1 MNNLCRNQY
10 MNKSLLYLTISIIYG
25 CSNFSTPE
33 NQLYLSSTSPTPTFV
48 ECPQKPKNRLGKTDT
63 KSLSLTANIITIS
76 DTVNSEKQLGYK
88 FYARTG
94 KDFNYRITSN
104 VCIWIFAPDTKLLQR
119 RELIIATQQDSPIS
133 GEQMSI
139 DLPLTGEYIIQVST
153 PTKSAEFNLEISLGD
168 LPIPKPSVVSSETA
182 TSGSSSTPISETT
195 FTKGSAEEAIK
206 NYYSNLNQGKYQEAW
221 NQLSSS
227 FRNNQQLHPDGY
239 DSYYDWWSS
248 ISNIVIQNV
257 EQTNTSTDTSTINVE
272 VKYTKK
278 SGENLTQSL
287 ELFLIWN
294 SANNNWAI
302 DAVRLN

>member
-1 MNNLCRNQY
+1 M
-10 MNKSLLYLTISIIYG
+10 KKTLLYLSISIIYG
-25 CSNFSTPE
+25 CSNLSTPE
-33 NQLYLSSTSPTPTFV
+33 NQLDLPSTSPTPTFV
-48 ECPQKPKNRLGKTDT
+48 ECPEKPKTRLGKTDT

-119 RELIIATQQDSPIS
+119 RELIIATQQDFPIS

-139 DLPLTGEYIIQVST
+139 NLPLTGEYIIQVSA
-153 PTKSAEFNLEISLGD
+153 PTKSSQFNLEMSLGN
-168 LPIPKPSVVSSETA
+168 LPKPKPSVVSSETA
-182 TSGSSSTPISETT
+182 TSGSISTPIPEKSP
-195 FTKGSAEEAIK
+195 TKASAEEAVK

-227 FRNNQQLHPDGY
+227 FRNNQKLHPDGY
-239 DSYYDWWSS
+239 NSYYDWWSG
-248 ISNIVIQNV
+248 INNIVIENV
-257 EQTNTSTDTSTINVE
+257 QQTNTGTDKSTINVQ

-278 SGENLTQSL
+278 SGENITQSL
-287 ELFLIWN
+287 DLFLIRN

-302 DAVRLN
+302 DAVTLN

>member
-25 CSNFSTPE
+25 CSNFSTAE
-33 NQLYLSSTSPTPTFV
+33 NQLYLSTTSPTPTFV
-48 ECPQKPKNRLGKTDT
+48 ECPQKPKTRLGKTDT

-153 PTKSAEFNLEISLGD
+153 PTKSSQFNLEMSLGD
-168 LPIPKPSVVSSETA
+168 LPIPEPSVVSSETA
-182 TSGSSSTPISETT
+182 TSASPSTPISETSS
-195 FTKGSAEEAIK
+195 TKASAEEAVK
-206 NYYSNLNQGKYQEAW
+206 NYYSNLNQGKYQQAW

-227 FRNNQQLHPDGY
+227 FQNNQKLHPDGY
-239 DSYYDWWSS
+239 NSYYDWWSG

-257 EQTNTSTDTSTINVE
+257 QQTNTSTDTSTINVQ

-278 SGENLTQSL
+278 SGENITQSL

-302 DAVRLN
+302 DAVTLN